1 MAAFSFLSSKP
12 IALGLQHFGIGLL
25 GLGAVTGA
33 GAGAVQVL
41 GNEADAGPKVEI
53 AVPIYTPPAHTPV
66 DGTVHEA
73 TNTHANQTGLMAML
87 PWRVADGGMSVP
99 NTNGANQA
107 MVDLNTPIP
116 DEHAVSDPH
125 VTSVAEAASATPA
138 VYANGSARILAPQ
151 MGTTTALTNSE
162 AGVRVTRG
170 GQSASGLPSA
180 PIAGVSQQGP
190 NGLLPAIA
198 TDGRTPFDVYR
209 RPDSAGGRARV
220 ALVVGGLGLNARI
233 TERAINQL
241 PPEVTLSFVPYAD
254 NLQGWINR
262 ARAQGHEV
270 LIEIPLEPFDFP
282 DNDTGPQTLM
292 SSGSAEENQR
302 RLEYLLA
309 KASGYFGVVNY
320 MGGKFA
326 SSPAASAGFMRN
338 LKNRGL
344 GFISDGS
351 SASLGTTARTNGVKT
366 ITADRNI
373 DQRPSAADIEAQL
386 GALEAMATQRGNAL
400 GFGVAYS
407 VTIDKINAWASAA
420 AGRGVTL
427 IPASALAS

>member
-1 MAAFSFLSSKP
+1 MSRRRAFPAWRGATTSERPRRATARRVEPRGGATKLPGKRPSLS
-12 IALGLQHFGIGLL
+12 
-25 GLGAVTGA
+25 
-33 GAGAVQVL
+33 
-41 GNEADAGPKVEI
+41 
-53 AVPIYTPPAHTPV
+53 
-66 DGTVHEA
+66 
-73 TNTHANQTGLMAML
+73 
-87 PWRVADGGMSVP
+87 
-99 NTNGANQA
+99 
-107 MVDLNTPIP
+107 PIP
-116 DEHAVSDPH
+116 
-125 VTSVAEAASATPA
+125 
-138 VYANGSARILAPQ
+138 N
-151 MGTTTALTNSE
+151 
-162 AGVRVTRG
+162 
-170 GQSASGLPSA
+170 
-180 PIAGVSQQGP
+180 
-190 NGLLPAIA
+190 
-198 TDGRTPFDVYR
+198 
-209 RPDSAGGRARV
+209 
-220 ALVVGGLGLNARI
+220 
-233 TERAINQL
+233 
-241 PPEVTLSFVPYAD
+241 
-254 NLQGWINR
+254 INR

-326 SSPAASAGFMRN
+326 SSTAASGGFMRN

-351 SASLGTTARTNGVKT
+351 SASLGNTARTNGVKT